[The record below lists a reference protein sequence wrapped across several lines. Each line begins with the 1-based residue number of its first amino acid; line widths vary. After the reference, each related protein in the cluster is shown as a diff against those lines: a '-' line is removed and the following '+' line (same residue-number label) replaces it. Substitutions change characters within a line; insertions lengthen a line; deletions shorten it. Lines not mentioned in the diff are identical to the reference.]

1 MRQVLQL
8 LVLLYKIRPNQRV
21 QGMTKETSARQ
32 NARLHDKAG
41 SDEQHKPIDADQVA
55 QYLLDNPEFFIDR
68 DSLLA
73 EITLPHE
80 SGQAISL
87 LERQVKILR
96 DRGIEARHTLSTLI
110 ENAKYNDQLFNVTRA
125 LILALLMED
134 DVAQIASATEAN
146 LCTQPGIDACS
157 LILFESAELSNA
169 ERTRIESK
177 EFINEDFPA
186 LLKDRRTVCKAI
198 EKELATKLFPQ
209 SNAGIRSV
217 AMCPIGRNKMIG
229 VLAIGNKSQDYF
241 SPELETLFL
250 DFIGEVLE
258 SILLKLLP

>member
-1 MRQVLQL
+1 
-8 LVLLYKIRPNQRV
+8 
-21 QGMTKETSARQ
+21 MTDIFAPQ
-32 NARLHDKAG
+32 NNDNTDAL
-41 SDEQHKPIDADQVA
+41 SADQVA
-55 QYLLDNPEFFIDR
+55 AYLKKHPDFFINR

-96 DRGIEARHTLSTLI
+96 ERSIESRHTLNQLLET
-110 ENAKYNDQLFNVTRA
+110 AKYNDQLFNVTRA

-134 DVAQIASATEAN
+134 EVAQVASATEAN

-157 LILFESAELSNA
+157 VILFQAEHLKNVAHTRLESAEFLQEN
-169 ERTRIESK
+169 
-177 EFINEDFPA
+177 FPT
-186 LLKDRRTVCKAI
+186 LLRDRRTQCRAVSKGTA
-198 EKELATKLFPQ
+198 AFLFPQ
-209 SNAGIRSV
+209 PSASIRSV
-217 AMCPIGRNKMIG
+217 ALCPIGRERMLG

-241 SPELETLFL
+241 NDELDTLFL

-258 SILLKLLP
+258 SILVRKIL

>member
-1 MRQVLQL
+1 MTDIFALQNNDNTDAL
-8 LVLLYKIRPNQRV
+8 
-21 QGMTKETSARQ
+21 S
-32 NARLHDKAG
+32 
-41 SDEQHKPIDADQVA
+41 ADQVA
-55 QYLLDNPEFFIDR
+55 AYLKKHPDFFINR

-96 DRGIEARHTLSTLI
+96 ERSIESRHTLNQLLET
-110 ENAKYNDQLFNVTRA
+110 AKYNDQLFNVTRA

-134 DVAQIASATEAN
+134 EVAQIASATEAN

-157 LILFESAELSNA
+157 VILFQAEHLKNVEHTRLES
-169 ERTRIESK
+169 T
-177 EFINEDFPA
+177 EFLQENFPT
-186 LLKDRRTVCKAI
+186 LLRDRRTLCRAVSKDTA
-198 EKELATKLFPQ
+198 AFLFPHQ
-209 SNAGIRSV
+209 AASIRSV
-217 AMCPIGRNKMIG
+217 ALCPIGRERMLG

-241 SPELETLFL
+241 NDELDTLFL

-258 SILLKLLP
+258 SILVRKIL

>member
-1 MRQVLQL
+1 
-8 LVLLYKIRPNQRV
+8 
-21 QGMTKETSARQ
+21 MTKETSARQ
-32 NARLHDKAG
+32 NAITHGETA
-41 SDEQHKPIDADQVA
+41 SSEQQKPIDAEQVA
-55 QYLLDNPEFFIDR
+55 QFLRENPEFFINR

-73 EITLPHE
+73 DITLPHE

-96 DRGIEARHTLSTLI
+96 DRGIESRHTLSALV

-157 LILFESAELSNA
+157 LILFAAPELRDAEH
-169 ERTRIESK
+169 TRIETK
-177 EFINEDFPA
+177 EFIEEDFPS
-186 LLKDRRTVCKAI
+186 LMRDRRTLCSAI
-198 EKELATKLFPQ
+198 EKETAAKLFPKN
-209 SNAGIRSV
+209 SNGIRSV
-217 AMCPIGRNKMIG
+217 ALCPIGRNNMIG
-229 VLAIGNKSQDYF
+229 VLVIGNKSQEYF
-241 SPELETLFL
+241 NAELETLFL

-258 SILLKLLP
+258 SILNRQLA

>member
-1 MRQVLQL
+1 
-8 LVLLYKIRPNQRV
+8 
-21 QGMTKETSARQ
+21 MTDIFAPHTNDDTDALS
-32 NARLHDKAG
+32 
-41 SDEQHKPIDADQVA
+41 ADQVA
-55 QYLLDNPEFFIDR
+55 AYLKKHPDFFINR

-96 DRGIEARHTLSTLI
+96 ERSIESRHTLNQLLET
-110 ENAKYNDQLFNVTRA
+110 AKYNDQLFNVTRA

-134 DVAQIASATEAN
+134 EVAQIASATEAN

-157 LILFESAELSNA
+157 VILFKAEHLKNVEHTRLESAEFLQEN
-169 ERTRIESK
+169 
-177 EFINEDFPA
+177 FPT
-186 LLKDRRTVCKAI
+186 LLRDRRTLCRAVSKDTA
-198 EKELATKLFPQ
+198 AFLFPHQ
-209 SNAGIRSV
+209 AASIRSV
-217 AMCPIGRNKMIG
+217 ALCPIGRERMLG

-241 SPELETLFL
+241 NDELDTLFL

-258 SILLKLLP
+258 SILVRKIL